1 MKRKYYFVVLA
12 LIFAVFL
19 AGCTGGGIV
28 TPATDETKV
37 KSVIYE
43 YFLAINDQNW
53 SKAKGYCVYE
63 SDRYYATITMEQYIN
78 SLAQYGIVTV
88 TAVPTIYDV
97 SIYGSEAEVYMKA
110 SIVVTVGGY
119 PDTFVGYAYY
129 YLQKVGNNW
138 KIYAPGAV

>member
-1 MKRKYYFVVLA
+1 MKRKYYFVIFFLVLA
-12 LIFAVFL
+12 IFL
-19 AGCTGGGIV
+19 SGCSGTAPVI
-28 TPATDETKV
+28 PSDDEANV

-43 YFLAINDQNW
+43 YFLAVSYQDW
-53 SKAKGYCVYE
+53 SEAKSYCVYG

-97 SIYGSEAEVYMKA
+97 SIYGSEAEVYMKV

-138 KIYAPGAV
+138 KIYAPGAA